1 VIADHAQQYTI
12 NVMINKLESGNEHWP
27 RSMQL
32 DRFQDF
38 DAIIE
43 HKEDTMRNVK
53 WPVGFLALL
62 IEIVE

>member
-1 VIADHAQQYTI
+1 
-12 NVMINKLESGNEHWP
+12 MINKLESGNEHWP
-27 RSMQL
+27 RNMQL

-38 DAIIE
+38 DAIIN